1 MVLDSSNFTVG
12 PVIET
17 LSALILTFFFFLQ
30 SLKIYL
36 AVVEA
41 GEETRAIGW

>member
-17 LSALILTFFFFLQ
+17 LSALILTFFFLQ

>member
-17 LSALILTFFFFLQ
+17 LSALILTFFFYKA
-30 SLKIYL
+30 LKFIWL
-36 AVVEA
+36 SWKLERRQ
-41 GEETRAIGW
+41 EL